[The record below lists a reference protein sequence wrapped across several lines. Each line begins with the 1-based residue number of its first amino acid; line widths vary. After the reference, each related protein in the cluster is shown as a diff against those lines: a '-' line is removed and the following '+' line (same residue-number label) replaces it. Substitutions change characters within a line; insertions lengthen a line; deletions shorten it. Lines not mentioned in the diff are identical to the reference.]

1 MTAENE
7 KETKS
12 KYIKPKLMI
21 YDSVKKITKAVTT
34 GSADH
39 DFGKY

>member
-1 MTAENE
+1 
-7 KETKS
+7 
-12 KYIKPKLMI
+12 MI